1 MDDERTYVFR
11 YVNERTGN
19 HRLGVPRRPLQS
31 AFIYLR
37 MCLRDSARRIHAIF
51 LFIHGGAINVSD
63 ESAMYLCISKG
74 DVATRSRCG
83 RILNDLLHT
92 NALLLGLDVKESL
105 KIDQLLSKL
114 RQEYSGTLLDNLY
127 VTDLR

>member
-1 MDDERTYVFR
+1 M
-11 YVNERTGN
+11 
-19 HRLGVPRRPLQS
+19 
-31 AFIYLR
+31 
-37 MCLRDSARRIHAIF
+37 
-51 LFIHGGAINVSD
+51 SD

-114 RQEYSGTLLDNLY
+114 RQEYSGTLLDNLMSPIY
-127 VTDLR
+127 DNRKRNNDKLEALRQCIPPPRHVLNFGGDSDPHPYPDP